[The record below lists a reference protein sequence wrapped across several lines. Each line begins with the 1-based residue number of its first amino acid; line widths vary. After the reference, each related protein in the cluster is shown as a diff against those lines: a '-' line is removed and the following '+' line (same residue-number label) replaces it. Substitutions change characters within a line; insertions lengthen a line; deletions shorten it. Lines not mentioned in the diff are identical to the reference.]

1 MVRQEDLIRF
11 DRLVFGRKG
20 NLFDLLLHTGA
31 GAAGDD
37 EATLL
42 GGLLPRVVEFQD
54 SSTSSRQVHFGGMEN
69 PMDRFIDLSSEACVR
84 TVSQIKSTLKASK
97 PFFLAQEELLGCATP
112 KEIMNRISTGV
123 EKSVAVLSVLFI
135 WDSAS

>member
-20 NLFDLLLHTGA
+20 NLFDLLLHAGA

-97 PFFLAQEELLGCATP
+97 PFFWPKRSSLGALLQ
-112 KEIMNRISTGV
+112 KR
-123 EKSVAVLSVLFI
+123 L
-135 WDSAS
+135 

>member
-20 NLFDLLLHTGA
+20 NLFDLLLHTG
-31 GAAGDD
+31 GDD
-37 EATLL
+37 ASA

-54 SSTSSRQVHFGGMEN
+54 VILPSSSSRQVHFGMEN

-84 TVSQIKSTLKASK
+84 ISSFCDAVSLQNPGQLW
-97 PFFLAQEELLGCATP
+97 LGRC
-112 KEIMNRISTGV
+112 
-123 EKSVAVLSVLFI
+123 
-135 WDSAS
+135 

>member
-54 SSTSSRQVHFGGMEN
+54 VILPSSSSRQVHFGMEN

-84 TVSQIKSTLKASK
+84 ISSFCDAVSLQNPGQLW
-97 PFFLAQEELLGCATP
+97 LGRC
-112 KEIMNRISTGV
+112 
-123 EKSVAVLSVLFI
+123 
-135 WDSAS
+135 

>member
-20 NLFDLLLHTGA
+20 NLFDLLLHAGA
-31 GAAGDD
+31 GTAGDD

-84 TVSQIKSTLKASK
+84 TVSQIKSTVKASK
-97 PFFLAQEELLGCATP
+97 PFFSGPRGAPWVRYSKRDYE
-112 KEIMNRISTGV
+112 
-123 EKSVAVLSVLFI
+123 
-135 WDSAS
+135 

>member
-20 NLFDLLLHTGA
+20 NLFDLLLHTGGD
-31 GAAGDD
+31 GATA
-37 EATLL
+37 

-54 SSTSSRQVHFGGMEN
+54 SSSRQVHFGMEN

-84 TVSQIKSTLKASK
+84 ISSFCDAVSLQNPGQLW
-97 PFFLAQEELLGCATP
+97 LGRC
-112 KEIMNRISTGV
+112 
-123 EKSVAVLSVLFI
+123 
-135 WDSAS
+135 

>member
-20 NLFDLLLHTGA
+20 NLFDLLLHAGA

-84 TVSQIKSTLKASK
+84 TVSQIKSTLEASK
-97 PFFLAQEELLGCATP
+97 PFFSGPRGAPWVRYSERDYE
-112 KEIMNRISTGV
+112 
-123 EKSVAVLSVLFI
+123 
-135 WDSAS
+135 